1 MIDSWVDKKYK
12 RKILLLSRSCK
23 GKNRTM
29 YKDIFI
35 LDIEFDEY
43 NNMQRREL
51 HCIWKQA

>member
-1 MIDSWVDKKYK
+1 MDKKYK

-29 YKDIFI
+29 YEDIFI